1 MTTTEERVSRLEGTH
16 EHFATKADVAD
27 VKTELANV
35 KAELAEAK
43 AELKAEL
50 ANVKADVQEL
60 RSELKAM
67 ETRLWT
73 IDSQRRRD
81 SSHIAFPVLA
91 VGCTRQLSLCD
102 NTST

>member
-1 MTTTEERVSRLEGTH
+1 MTTTEERVSRLEGAH

-35 KAELAEAK
+35 KAELVEAK
-43 AELKAEL
+43 ADVKAEL

-67 ETRLWT
+67 ETRPLL
-73 IDSQRRRD
+73 RLGGLL
-81 SSHIAFPVLA
+81 IASAGATVAILRF
-91 VGCTRQLSLCD
+91 LS
-102 NTST
+102 

>member
-35 KAELAEAK
+35 KT
-43 AELKAEL
+43 
-50 ANVKADVQEL
+50 DVQEL

-91 VGCTRQLSLCD
+91 VGCTRQLSPCD